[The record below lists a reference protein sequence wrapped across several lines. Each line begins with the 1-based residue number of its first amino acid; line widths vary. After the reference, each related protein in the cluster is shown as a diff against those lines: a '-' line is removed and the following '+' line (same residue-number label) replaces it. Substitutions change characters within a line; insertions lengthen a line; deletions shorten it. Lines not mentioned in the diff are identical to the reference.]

1 MMMTVLRIAMLLSA
15 FLLLGEGPVL
25 AAGGGGSAPKDANYT
40 KAEQLIEVGNYAE
53 AIPLLEKVVAANDK
67 NADAFNYLG
76 YSHRQLGQFDE
87 ALEHYQTALRL
98 EPEHRGANEYLG
110 EMYLQLG
117 ELEKAEERLEVL
129 DKACFFGCE
138 EYSELKKAIADYK
151 ARQGQS

>member
-1 MMMTVLRIAMLLSA
+1 MMTTLRNAIILSVILVLAA
-15 FLLLGEGPVL
+15 GPVL
-25 AAGGGGSAPKDANYT
+25 AAGGSSGSAPKDENYT
-40 KAEQLIEVGNYAE
+40 KAEQLIETGEYAD
-53 AIPLLEKVVAANDK
+53 AIPLLEKVVTTNDK

-76 YSHRQLGQFDE
+76 YSHRQLGQLDA
-87 ALEHYQTALRL
+87 ALEYYQTALRL
-98 EPEHRGANEYLG
+98 DPEHRGANEYLG